1 MPKRAAPRSEAA
13 PKDPGG
19 GINPVKNVQ
28 NWLNDVGN
36 FNRENVAGPVTD
48 AVVSGAQNVHNWL
61 GDVGNWNRSNFAD
74 PIASGIGFTP
84 KPLEDTGS
92 TEPASAKPKAKL
104 GNLAI
109 PTAPAAAA
117 ANPWEALTKQL
128 TDQYSAL
135 LTEYQPTAS
144 GANQAS
150 MDKTISS
157 QAEAMLGQGA
167 GSPMAAWL
175 DRTSGAAQA
184 QGAGVTNAM
193 ANQAN
198 AAQTGA
204 QGIQSSLTSM
214 GKAET
219 QQLAM
224 APYDQLLQALAG
236 EVPYL
241 LVKGNLPAS
250 NPVVANAPP
259 ALNWIEN
266 QFGVT
271 NALPSAGAASVGG
284 LPSPAVAAGTS
295 AVPVQ
300 PTTTPG
306 TNSPM
311 GG

>member
-1 MPKRAAPRSEAA
+1 MPSIQENFQKYESGIEKMRHGGGFIPSLGADVASIAADVAGTAANLPRQLTGYGPNVDITAA
-13 PKDPGG
+13 QQNAAADAAAVSPSPGPSPATGPGG
-19 GINPVKNVQ
+19 TGNP
-28 NWLNDVGN
+28 
-36 FNRENVAGPVTD
+36 
-48 AVVSGAQNVHNWL
+48 
-61 GDVGNWNRSNFAD
+61 
-74 PIASGIGFTP
+74 
-84 KPLEDTGS
+84 
-92 TEPASAKPKAKL
+92 
-104 GNLAI
+104 
-109 PTAPAAAA
+109 PAAAA
-117 ANPWEALTKQL
+117 VNPWEALTKQL

-271 NALPSAGAASVGG
+271 NAKPKAGAASGGG
-284 LPSPAVAAGTS
+284 LPSPAAAAGTS

-300 PTTTPG
+300 PPTSPG

>member
-1 MPKRAAPRSEAA
+1 MPSIQENFQKYESGIEKMRH
-13 PKDPGG
+13 GG
-19 GINPVKNVQ
+19 GFIPS
-28 NWLNDVGN
+28 LGADVASIAAD
-36 FNRENVAGPVTD
+36 VAGTAINLPGQLTGHGPNVDITAAQQNAAAD
-48 AVVSGAQNVHNWL
+48 AAAVSPSPSPSPA
-61 GDVGNWNRSNFAD
+61 
-74 PIASGIGFTP
+74 
-84 KPLEDTGS
+84 TG
-92 TEPASAKPKAKL
+92 TGGTGKTGK
-104 GNLAI
+104 
-109 PTAPAAAA
+109 APAAAA
-117 ANPWEALTKQL
+117 VNPWEALTKQL

-219 QQLAM
+219 QQMAM

-271 NALPSAGAASVGG
+271 NAKPKAGAASVGG
-284 LPSPAVAAGTS
+284 LPSPAAAAGTS

>member
-1 MPKRAAPRSEAA
+1 MPSIQDNFQKYESGIEKMRH
-13 PKDPGG
+13 GG
-19 GINPVKNVQ
+19 GFIPS
-28 NWLNDVGN
+28 LGADVASIAAD
-36 FNRENVAGPVTD
+36 VAGTAINLPRQLTGHGPNVDIT
-48 AVVSGAQNVHNWL
+48 AAQQNAA
-61 GDVGNWNRSNFAD
+61 AD
-74 PIASGIGFTP
+74 
-84 KPLEDTGS
+84 
-92 TEPASAKPKAKL
+92 
-104 GNLAI
+104 
-109 PTAPAAAA
+109 AAAA
-117 ANPWEALTKQL
+117 VNPWEALTKQL

-271 NALPSAGAASVGG
+271 SAKPKPGAASVGG
-284 LPSPAVAAGTS
+284 LPSPAAAAGTS